1 MVWTTCIRG
10 AIGLAL
16 SLYLVFV
23 GAAPSGAE
31 WYTAGYGGTSTG
43 SKLRDVTMPD
53 HGFSL
58 AKARAEYSFVPAN
71 GDQLIQN
78 FKTSDITLSNAPIF
92 GAKVGYFFEDPSF
105 TWLGIEADVFT
116 LKSDIKPATLS
127 TDQDI
132 TYSPGPNTTGCTNL
146 ITPPCPQT
154 IVQKGQFALTASS
167 LRVSAMTFNLIA
179 RYPGS
184 VLQPY
189 VGVGAGAFYF
199 KSTGQFDGKQFSP
212 GFNALA
218 GLKIKASDEWG
229 LFAEGRYNLASV
241 NGLDQTFGLSGMYS
255 MFHLVAGVS
264 FHF

>member
-16 SLYLVFV
+16 SLGLVCG

-31 WYTAGYGGTSTG
+31 WYAAGYGGTSAG
-43 SKLRDVTMPD
+43 GKLRDVTMPD
-53 HGFSL
+53 YGFAL
-58 AKARAEYSFVPAN
+58 AKARAEYSFQPAN

-78 FKTSDITLSNAPIF
+78 FKTSDITLSNSPIF
-92 GAKVGYFFEDPSF
+92 GAKVGYFFENPSF
-105 TWLGIEADVFT
+105 TWLGIEADAFT

-146 ITPPCPQT
+146 ITPPCPRT

-167 LRVSAMTFNLIA
+167 LRVSAMTLNLIA

-241 NGLDQTFGLSGMYS
+241 NGLDPTFGLSGMYS